1 MNIIVKK
8 WAETSK
14 METKNSNT
22 MNHRLGLKKTLS
34 QLMNREE
41 EDAN

>member
-8 WAETSK
+8 WAETSE

-22 MNHRLGLKKTLS
+22 MNHRLGLEKMK
-34 QLMNREE
+34 QLGNS
-41 EDAN
+41 